1 MTACPREEDLVALAT
16 GDGDAATRRH
26 LAACP
31 ACAAQLAALEDDL
44 SLLRGALRDA
54 PQPVAARRA
63 VWLPI
68 GAASAAAAALLLVLA
83 PWRASTPTEVAGESG
98 TAEFATTLNAALFAA
113 ADTDTEADSDAAV
126 LVAALNG
133 GGLCG
138 SGYAGGDCEDG
149 ALLAIDY

>member
-83 PWRASTPTEVAGESG
+83 LWRASPPTEVAGESG
-98 TAEFATTLNAALFAA
+98 TAEFAATLNAALFAA
-113 ADTDTEADSDAAV
+113 TAEASEDDSDAEV

-133 GGLCG
+133 GGLCQG
-138 SGYAGGDCEDG
+138 GYTGGDCDDD